1 MHTLSWAKGTNPA
14 LASIYCVHCRQV
26 FRWQIE
32 AQWARELVGRY
43 NTQHNMTAWRLRGR
57 DEL

>member
-1 MHTLSWAKGTNPA
+1 MHTLYWAKGADPG

-26 FRWQIE
+26 FRWRIE

-43 NTQHNMTAWRLRGR
+43 NAQNMTALRLRGR
-57 DEL
+57 DE

>member
-1 MHTLSWAKGTNPA
+1 MIAMHTLSWAKGTNPA

-26 FRWQIE
+26 FRWRIE

-43 NTQHNMTAWRLRGR
+43 NTQHDRLAVEGER
-57 DEL
+57 